1 VRKSETGE
9 SGGGDSE
16 TLSKGPPIKAGFK
29 SSAAIQAGTKAA
41 IRSLVELLAGSVN
54 SARGAQRSDSQHT
67 QP

>member
-1 VRKSETGE
+1 MRKSETGE

-16 TLSKGPPIKAGFK
+16 TLSKGPPIEAELKG
-29 SSAAIQAGTKAA
+29 SVAIQAGTNGA
-41 IRSLVELLAGSVN
+41 IRSLVELLARRVN